1 MHFTVSDLLG
11 ASSAFALFP
20 LVIILPGFALG
31 YFSDIL
37 QFRSRGLGYQL
48 SVALL
53 LSLACCP
60 IAIYL
65 IGKTSGIAAVWTLLA
80 VSWMGFF
87 TTSFVGRSFAM
98 DRLRAMVKQHL
109 RLLLGLGIAL
119 LVAMGYMVDLVL
131 DGELVRP
138 LVSYDYTKHTAVTN
152 AISMTGI
159 PPVNPSFY
167 PTAPVELFYY
177 YFWFQLCSIV
187 DIVGGSIVTA
197 RHAVMGS
204 IMWGGISLVVVMLFW
219 MKRQRI
225 KLGLSP
231 RHIVRGLLLLLVT
244 GLDFI
249 PAYSGYLTHS
259 TQGADGLLIPSIEWW
274 NEQVSAW
281 ISAILWV
288 PHYVGAFVC
297 CLFAFLLINER
308 FNEETGAGSNL
319 LLLFAVLALASA
331 VGMSIWIAFAA
342 AVILMVWM
350 IVVLTIDRKNEL
362 FPLLLVGLTTALLL
376 VPYILDLYG
385 SQSLSR
391 SPLAFTVRPFPI
403 LEQMRLGVSGVGM
416 LLLRLLA
423 LPINYILELGF
434 FLMATWLFWDFRK
447 KEARPLEREEQFML
461 VMFLVS
467 LLLCTFVKS
476 NIKNNDLGWR
486 GFMFAQFAMLVYGI
500 PVCAAC
506 FGSKAYPTLKLEPAM
521 RYVLIGMLALGIGS
535 NVYEAF
541 VIRQFSYAEQGAYG
555 YAIRETYEWI
565 DQTAPQEAVLQ
576 HNPKIEIEYFHALY
590 GNRQVAIADT
600 TLGQL
605 YGVNRDTFYTHYD
618 AIARIFE
625 DQNTPAEVQ
634 AMTNLYNIDLL
645 VVKKADPVWGNS
657 ASWVWQS
664 EPIFQ
669 NAYCKVFSTR
679 QLVSRRTSP

>member
-11 ASSAFALFP
+11 ASSAFGLCP
-20 LVIILPGFALG
+20 LVSILPGFVLG
-31 YFSDIL
+31 YISDL
-37 QFRSRGLGYQL
+37 LEFRSRGLCHQL

-60 IAIYL
+60 IVIYL
-65 IGKTSGIAAVWTLLA
+65 AGKAGGMVAVWTLLGA
-80 VSWMGFF
+80 SWAGFLGVVVLRQPI
-87 TTSFVGRSFAM
+87 TLS
-98 DRLRAMVKQHL
+98 RLRSAVAGNG
-109 RLLLGLGIAL
+109 RLLLGMCIAL
-119 LVAMGYMVDLVL
+119 LVAMGYMVDLVI
-131 DGELVRP
+131 DGGLVRP

-152 AISMTGI
+152 AIAMTGI

-177 YFWFQLCSIV
+177 YFWFQLCSLV
-187 DIVGGSIVTA
+187 DIMGGAVVTA
-197 RHAVMGS
+197 RHAVLGS
-204 IMWGGISLVVVMLFW
+204 IMWGGVSLVVVMLLW
-219 MKRQRI
+219 MKRQYVQF
-225 KLGLSP
+225 GLAP
-231 RHIVRGLLLLLVT
+231 KHLVPGLLLLLVT

-249 PAYSGYLTHS
+249 PAYSGYLAHHG
-259 TQGADGLLIPSIEWW
+259 QGAGGLLIPSIEWW

-308 FNEETGAGSNL
+308 FGGEEQDGSLKL
-319 LLLFAVLALASA
+319 LLISVLALASA
-331 VGMSIWIAFAA
+331 FGMSIWIAFVA
-342 AVILMVWM
+342 AVILLVWM
-350 IVVLTIDRKNEL
+350 GVAFRTGRKNEL
-362 FPLLLVGLTTALLL
+362 LPLILVGVATAFLL
-376 VPYILDLYG
+376 VPYMLDLYG
-385 SQSLSR
+385 SQSLSQ

-403 LEQMRLGVSGVGM
+403 LEQMRLGFSDTGM
-416 LLLRLLA
+416 LLLRLFA
-423 LPINYILELGF
+423 LPINYIIELGF

-447 KEARPLEREEQFML
+447 KEARALGREEQFML

-506 FGSKAYPTLKLEPAM
+506 FGSKVYPRIKLEPAV
-521 RYVLIGMLALGIGS
+521 RYVLIAMLMLGVGS

-541 VIRQFSYAEQGAYG
+541 VIRHFSYAEQGAYG

-565 DQTAPQEAVLQ
+565 DKTAPQDAIVQ

-605 YGVNRDTFYTHYD
+605 YGVNADTFYTHYE
-618 AIARIFE
+618 AVLRIFE

-634 AMTNLYNIDLL
+634 AMTNAYNIDLL
-645 VVKKADPVWGNS
+645 VVKKADPVWGNG

-664 EPIFQ
+664 SPVFQ
-669 NAYCKVFSTR
+669 NEYCKVFSTR
-679 QLVSRRTSP
+679 QLVSRSTTP